1 MDRMKRKFIGAVL
14 TAFGL
19 GILIAA
25 FIPIW
30 GTIAALVIAAVGIY
44 LICDSGCCERKK
56 SSLFKTMSLCV
67 HI

>member
-25 FIPIW
+25 FIPIC
-30 GTIAALVIAAVGIY
+30 TIAALVIAAVGIY
-44 LICDSGCCERKK
+44 LICDSGC
-56 SSLFKTMSLCV
+56 
-67 HI
+67 